1 MGMQKASTTMPYYH
15 TAVYAAGL
23 LILATLAVFI
33 FYTYTNAATTVSKNT
48 PQKSYTLAEVTKM
61 AADTFPTGSVPLG
74 DKKYTTTGPKKGY
87 IYLCN
92 VPRQDDGGAQAV
104 GPWIDAENATWNFKK
119 KLSVSGDVSW
129 SNAAFTATISGTQ
142 RILTGNGLPI
152 SHTTGTFPV
161 PRTDAVYAYDRNP
174 NSIAVQTL
182 RESIPTNPVYNST
195 PNCMG
200 MEVGVMATGVPL
212 FNGFDAGLRDAP
224 AHEAQDHC
232 DGHPQMNGQYHYH
245 NLSSCLRS
253 KKVTDVVGYALD
265 GFPITGPYVDNKK
278 YLTTDD
284 LDVCHGI
291 TSPIYEKGKL
301 VTKYH
306 YVLTHDFPY
315 SVSCFRGTPSRTGP
329 VGTQGRGQPIGRPT
343 TAQQPSNTS
352 TPTIG
357 TPYSQ
362 DTPPTPPQ
370 EALTACSGKFRGT
383 SCSFTTPRGTIT
395 GTCDAPPGVTW
406 LGCKS
411 STAL

>member
-1 MGMQKASTTMPYYH
+1 MQKAPSTVPVHHSIIFTLE
-15 TAVYAAGL
+15 L
-23 LILATLAVFI
+23 LALCALSVFI
-33 FYTYTNAATTVSKNT
+33 FYTYTNTATALSKNT

-61 AADTFPTGSVPLG
+61 ASVTFPAGAVPLG
-74 DKKYTTTGPKKGY
+74 DMKYTTTGPKKGY

-92 VPRQDDGGAQAV
+92 VPHQEDGGAQAA
-104 GPWIDAENATWNFKK
+104 GPWIDVPNATWNFKK
-119 KLSVSGDVSW
+119 KLPVSGDVSW
-129 SNAAFTATISGTQ
+129 PNATFTASISGTQ

-152 SHTTGTFPV
+152 SHTTGAFPV

-174 NSIAVQTL
+174 NTISAQTL
-182 RESIPTNPVYNST
+182 RESIPANPVYNST

-200 MEVGVMATGVPL
+200 MEVGVMTTGVPL

-245 NLSSCLRS
+245 NLSNCLRS

-329 VGTQGRGQPIGRPT
+329 GGTQGGGQTASRPT
-343 TAQQPSNTS
+343 RAQPPTNTTTLTNDADNS
-352 TPTIG
+352 R
-357 TPYSQ
+357 

-370 EALTACSGKFRGT
+370 EALTACSSKSLGS

-395 GTCDAPPGVTW
+395 GTCDAPPGVSW
-406 LGCKS
+406 VGCKPE
-411 STAL
+411 